1 MNNTSNSTTIPV
13 SFGGGKIWNIK
24 VNEKTAQRWKEIT
37 KTPEETHKRYVK
49 TSGRPLDSF
58 PEGCKCTSC
67 YFCDVCYKE
76 VQKTL
81 S

>member
-1 MNNTSNSTTIPV
+1 MDSTTIPV
-13 SFGGGKIWNIK
+13 TFGGGKIWNVK
-24 VNEKTAQRWKEIT
+24 VNEKTAQRWKEINES
-37 KTPEETHKRYVK
+37 PEETHKRYVK

-67 YFCDVCYKE
+67 YFCDVCYDI
-76 VQKTL
+76 VQKTP